1 MSGEVEGLL
10 RRALSPVE
18 PPEDL
23 SARVRSTLLSISEMA
38 AEELEGWEIASMR
51 DPRNWVRPA
60 VAVLGSGLA
69 GAGLL
74 VLERQRRRRGGE
86 PSEAAGLAGP
96 DAASGAGTIVEPL

>member
-1 MSGEVEGLL
+1 MSGEVERLL
-10 RRALSPVE
+10 RRALAPVE

-38 AEELEGWEIASMR
+38 AEELEGWELATMR

-60 VAVLGSGLA
+60 LAVLGGSVA

-74 VLERQRRRRGGE
+74 VLERQRRRRSGE
-86 PSEAAGLAGP
+86 PLERTGAA
-96 DAASGAGTIVEPL
+96 AADTPGAGGAIAEPH